1 MVCYGISG
9 VVNLHVLLYPL
20 TPKDI
25 CEEIHCI
32 KYAIFLFMKL
42 ISQCGAAVAN
52 LSQEWRFPDT
62 TGHKQV
68 WMLAIQDAI
77 AEWGM

>member
-1 MVCYGISG
+1 
-9 VVNLHVLLYPL
+9 
-20 TPKDI
+20 
-25 CEEIHCI
+25 
-32 KYAIFLFMKL
+32 MKL

-52 LSQEWRFPDT
+52 LSPEWRFSDKT
-62 TGHKQV
+62 EHKQV